1 LPGWEGPHCELR
13 STNTPQEKTLTA
25 IEVILIVFTVFLI
38 GFVGYR
44 LFKRWNVRRKRFT
57 AEERRRLKDEMNIAP
72 HRESFTDYRVKSSS
86 DPIASA
92 IALLPGAPEVYI
104 GPPRDEDG
112 HELHNVE
119 II

>member
-1 LPGWEGPHCELR
+1 LQINSNEAPKKALV
-13 STNTPQEKTLTA
+13 A
-25 IEVILIVFTVFLI
+25 IKVLLILVSLVLLGI
-38 GFVGYR
+38 GGCYAYKR
-44 LFKRWNVRRKRFT
+44 LFVRRRRFT
-57 AEERRRLKDEMNIAP
+57 AEERRRLKDEVNIAP
-72 HRESFTDYRVKSSS
+72 HRESFTDFSSKAKSSS

-92 IALLPGAPEVYI
+92 VASLPGAPEVYI